1 MIFILLDALKIF
13 VLLDALKNEEYRI
26 LCAFQFIEGEKL
38 HNIRFY
44 CKKDAGKFGSFAKKY
59 YLCTR

>member
-1 MIFILLDALKIF
+1 MIFILFDAQ
-13 VLLDALKNEEYRI
+13 KNEEYRI
-26 LCAFQFIEGEKL
+26 LCTFQFIEGEKL